1 MNNPFIQLIN
11 CRGVTMSINITKIV
25 SISKMQYENSEN
37 FFTFIVL
44 DGGGG
49 AYVATHN
56 IKKQY
61 EELIEIINDYFI
73 NGRL

>member
-49 AYVATHN
+49 EYVSTHN